1 MAKETATNASAS
13 DLQPRKAKAPR
24 PTWSRIG
31 LWVFATIVLLFVALP
46 TLIVVPVSL
55 SATEYLQ
62 FPPRELTL
70 HWYELFLTDPGWIR
84 ATALSFQI
92 ALVVTVI
99 ATVIGT
105 MGALALVRGLKGGGI
120 VNALIAAP
128 LIVPTIIYAIA
139 ILLFFAQFKMNGT
152 FLGLVLAHS
161 ALASPYVVII
171 VSAALYR
178 SDPRLEL
185 AAQSL
190 GASRARAIWHVT
202 LPSVRPALA
211 TGAAFAFLT
220 SFDDATVSFFLANL
234 SDKTLPRKMFENL
247 QFFISPV
254 LAVVATL
261 LTLFTLVLIG
271 GAQIAQLR
279 RQAVEKKAAA
289 DLRG

>member
-1 MAKETATNASAS
+1 MKARVPTA
-13 DLQPRKAKAPR
+13 RAPR
-24 PTWSRIG
+24 RSKSRIA
-31 LWVFATIVLLFVALP
+31 LLVLSSIVLLFVALP

-55 SATEYLQ
+55 SATEYLS

-70 HWYELFLTDPGWIR
+70 HWYQLFLTDPGWIR
-84 ATALSFQI
+84 ATLLSFQI
-92 ALVVTVI
+92 ALVVTVV
-99 ATVIGT
+99 ATVVGT
-105 MGALALVRGLKGGGI
+105 MAALALVRGLKGGGI
-120 VNALIAAP
+120 VNALVAAP

-139 ILLFFAQFKMNGT
+139 ILLFFAKFKMNGT

-178 SDPRLEL
+178 SDPSLEL

-190 GASRARAIWHVT
+190 GASRRQAIWHVT
-202 LPSVRPALA
+202 LRSVRPALA

-261 LTLFTLVLIG
+261 LTLFTLLLIG

-279 RQAVEKKAAA
+279 RQAEARKEAAE
-289 DLRG
+289 LRP